1 MLRLRDMENLKK
13 LGEKCMEAEFS
24 PIQLVYMMS
33 EKDPIFP
40 VVVQSIL
47 ADKDCKL
54 DSEELEMLRWARTLI
69 FRIVKKDAYDAESY
83 ILEGYY
89 SQGGSTPQR

>member
-1 MLRLRDMENLKK
+1 MLRIRDIENLKR
-13 LGEKCMEAEFS
+13 LGEKCMEIDFP

-33 EKDPIFP
+33 KLDPIFP
-40 VVVQSIL
+40 VIVQSIL
-47 ADKDCKL
+47 AKEDCKL

-69 FRIVKKDAYDAESY
+69 FRIVKKDAYDAETY

-89 SQGGSTPQR
+89 SQGGVTPQR